1 MSAFTPTGNRVLP
14 QPEFDVIVCGSLH
27 LDVIVKA
34 PHLPRNDETV
44 VGRSWDQVCGGKGG
58 NQAVQASR
66 LGARTAM
73 IGCVGRDDFGTRLL
87 AHLDRAGVD
96 RSAIEVDGEAGSG
109 MSVAIIDAKGDYGAV
124 IVSGSNLAIAPAG
137 IAASWQRLG
146 GGRVLLL
153 QNEVP
158 HAVNVAAAG
167 VARAAGAM
175 VMLNAAPARAST
187 ADLLDLVDVLVV
199 NRVEAEMISGLPV
212 RDRAGAMA
220 ALPALGSERRTV
232 IVTLGGDGLVVAAPG
247 TAPCEIAAAKV
258 TVVSTHGAGDCFLGA
273 LAFRL
278 AKGDAMIA
286 ACRFANAKAGDFVA
300 GDFVAAKRAEYR
312 ND

>member
-1 MSAFTPTGNRVLP
+1 V
-14 QPEFDVIVCGSLH
+14 VCGSLH

-44 VGRSWDQVCGGKGG
+44 VGLSWGQVCGGKGG
-58 NQAVQASR
+58 NQAVQAAR

-73 IGCVGRDDFGTRLL
+73 IGRVGSDDFGTRLL

-96 RSAIEVDGEAGSG
+96 RSAVETDADTGSG

-124 IVSGSNLAIAPAG
+124 IVSGSNLAIAPPG
-137 IAASWQRLG
+137 IAACWRRLG

-158 HAVNVAAAG
+158 HAVNVAAAS
-167 VARAAGAM
+167 AAHAAGAM
-175 VMLNAAPARAST
+175 VMLNAAPARAGA

-199 NRVEAEMISGLPV
+199 NRVEAEMISGLTV
-212 RDRAGAMA
+212 QDRAGARG
-220 ALPALGSERRTV
+220 ALPVLGSARRTV
-232 IVTLGGDGLVVAAPG
+232 IVTLGGDGLVVASPG
-247 TAPCEIAAAKV
+247 TEASEIAATKV
-258 TVVSTHGAGDCFLGA
+258 AVVSTHGAGDCFLGA

-278 AKGDAMIA
+278 AQGEAMVA
-286 ACRFANAKAGDFVA
+286 ACRFANAAAGKFVA
-300 GDFVAAKRAEYR
+300 GNSTARQDE
-312 ND
+312 